1 MLANLR
7 ILFMTRNLKYTIP
20 ALILVAGAAFGFQR
34 IQRDNHEKESLILRL
49 VTEALQG
56 VHYQPREINDEFSED
71 VFSAYLELIDGEKR
85 FLYQSDYDFLAKSRL
100 LLDDFLKSGDLKF
113 FEESTALWVK
123 RRAEAR
129 RRFTRLLAKPLD
141 YTTMRTLETY
151 AEKRRFV
158 KDSAAMDGFGR
169 TTSPRE

>member
-34 IQRDNHEKESLILRL
+34 IQSGNTDKESLILRL

-71 VFSAYLELIDGEKR
+71 AFSAYLELIDGEKR
-85 FLYQSDYDFLAKSRL
+85 FLYQSD
-100 LLDDFLKSGDLKF
+100 
-113 FEESTALWVK
+113 
-123 RRAEAR
+123 
-129 RRFTRLLAKPLD
+129 
-141 YTTMRTLETY
+141 
-151 AEKRRFV
+151 
-158 KDSAAMDGFGR
+158 
-169 TTSPRE
+169 